1 MAAESLRA
9 LIVDDERLA
18 RLALRALLA
27 DDPDVVVVGEASG
40 VDEAEALVRRE
51 RPDVVF
57 LDIQLRGESG
67 FDLLARDAG
76 EFHVVFVTAFDAYAV
91 RAFEVHA
98 LDYLLKPV
106 DPVRLATA
114 LARARDP
121 AAPAA
126 PRPPAYRYDDLFFHD
141 DARSPRFIRIRD
153 IAFIRAAGNYTE
165 LHLAGGAALLVLRPL
180 TTWETQLAGAPFV
193 RAHRS
198 LLVNLDFVERIE
210 RGEGYT
216 YDLFVR
222 GHAEPLPMSRRRA
235 TELKGRRE
243 AFRRGGREG
252 DELTASAFTR
262 TGDSDDER

>member
-1 MAAESLRA
+1 MSLEPLRA

-18 RLALRALLA
+18 RLALRTLLA
-27 DDPDVVVVGEASG
+27 GERDLVVVGEASG
-40 VDEAEALVRRE
+40 VDEAEALIRRE
-51 RPDVVF
+51 HPRVVF

-67 FDLLARDAG
+67 FDLLARNAG
-76 EFHVVFVTAFDAYAV
+76 TFHTVFVTAFDAYAV

-106 DPVRLATA
+106 DPVRLANA
-114 LARARDP
+114 LARARNPTAPP
-121 AAPAA
+121 AEVRAPA
-126 PRPPAYRYDDLFFHD
+126 YNYDDLFFHD

-165 LHLAGGAALLVLRPL
+165 LHLAAGAPLLVLRAL
-180 TTWETQLAGAPFV
+180 STWETQLAGAPFV
-193 RAHRS
+193 RVHRS
-198 LLVNLDFVERIE
+198 LLVNLDFIERVE

-235 TELKGRRE
+235 TELKGKRD
-243 AFRRGGREG
+243 AFRGGREAG
-252 DELTASAFTR
+252 
-262 TGDSDDER
+262 

>member
-1 MAAESLRA
+1 MALEPLRA
-9 LIVDDERLA
+9 VIVDDERLA
-18 RLALRALLA
+18 RLALRSLLA
-27 DDPDVVVVGEASG
+27 GDPGVLVVGEASG
-40 VDEAEALVRRE
+40 VDDAEALIRRE
-51 RPDVVF
+51 HPQVVF

-67 FDLLARDAG
+67 FDLLGRNAG
-76 EFHVVFVTAFDAYAV
+76 TFHTVFVTAFDAYAV

-114 LARARDP
+114 LARARNP
-121 AAPAA
+121 TAAPAEA
-126 PRPPAYRYDDLFFHD
+126 RAPAYRYDDLFFHD

-165 LHLAGGAALLVLRPL
+165 LHFAGGPPLLVLRAL
-180 TTWETQLAGAPFV
+180 SMWETQLAGAPFV
-193 RAHRS
+193 RVHRS

-222 GHAEPLPMSRRRA
+222 GHVEPLPMSRRRA

-243 AFRRGGREG
+243 AFRGGGREAG
-252 DELTASAFTR
+252 
-262 TGDSDDER
+262 G

>member
-1 MAAESLRA
+1 MTAKPLRA

-18 RLALRALLA
+18 RLALRTLLA
-27 DDPDVVVVGEASG
+27 GDAEVVVVGEASG
-40 VDEAEALVRRE
+40 VDDAEALIRRE
-51 RPDVVF
+51 RPEVVF

-67 FDLLARDAG
+67 FDLLARNAG
-76 EFHVVFVTAFDAYAV
+76 TFHTVFVTAFDAYAV

-106 DPVRLATA
+106 DPVRLAAA
-114 LARARDP
+114 LARARNP
-121 AAPAA
+121 TAAPPPAEA
-126 PRPPAYRYDDLFFHD
+126 RAPAYRYDDLFFHD

-165 LHLAGGAALLVLRPL
+165 LHVAAGPRLLVLRPL
-180 TTWETQLAGAPFV
+180 ATWETQLASAPFV
-193 RAHRS
+193 RVHRS

-216 YDLFVR
+216 YDLFLR

-235 TELKGRRE
+235 TELKARREGFRVGRR
-243 AFRRGGREG
+243 AAG
-252 DELTASAFTR
+252 D
-262 TGDSDDER
+262 

>member
-1 MAAESLRA
+1 MSAEPLRA

-18 RLALRALLA
+18 RLALRTLLA
-27 DDPDVVVVGEASG
+27 DDPGVVVVGEASG
-40 VDEAEALVRRE
+40 VDDAEALIRRE
-51 RPDVVF
+51 HPQVVF

-67 FDLLARDAG
+67 FDLLARNAG
-76 EFHVVFVTAFDAYAV
+76 TFHIVFVTAFDAYAV

-106 DPVRLATA
+106 DPARLAAA
-114 LARARDP
+114 LARARNP
-121 AAPAA
+121 TAASAEA
-126 PRPPAYRYDDLFFHD
+126 RPPAYRYDDLFFHD

-165 LHLAGGAALLVLRPL
+165 LHFAGGQPLLVLRAL
-180 TTWETQLAGAPFV
+180 STWEAQLAGAPFV
-193 RAHRS
+193 RVHRS
-198 LLVNLDFVERIE
+198 LLVNLDFVEHVE

-243 AFRRGGREG
+243 AFRGGREAG
-252 DELTASAFTR
+252 S
-262 TGDSDDER
+262 

>member
-1 MAAESLRA
+1 MNAEPLRA

-18 RLALRALLA
+18 RLALRTLLA
-27 DDPDVVVVGEASG
+27 SDPEVVVVGEASG
-40 VDEAEALVRRE
+40 VDGAEALIRRE
-51 RPDVVF
+51 HPRVVF
-57 LDIQLRGESG
+57 LDIQLRGETG
-67 FDLLARDAG
+67 FDLLARNAG
-76 EFHVVFVTAFDAYAV
+76 DFLVVFVTAFDAYAV

-106 DPVRLATA
+106 DPTRLATA

-121 AAPAA
+121 SA
-126 PRPPAYRYDDLFFHD
+126 PRPSAVPAAYRYDDLFFHD
-141 DARSPRFIRIRD
+141 DARCPRFIRIRD

-165 LHLAGGAALLVLRPL
+165 LHLAGGQRLLVLRPL
-180 TTWETQLAGAPFV
+180 LTWETQLAGAPFV
-193 RAHRS
+193 RVHRS

-235 TELKGRRE
+235 TELKTRRE
-243 AFRRGGREG
+243 AFRGGRRESG
-252 DELTASAFTR
+252 D
-262 TGDSDDER
+262 

>member
-1 MAAESLRA
+1 MAAKPLRA

-18 RLALRALLA
+18 RLALRTLLA
-27 DDPDVVVVGEASG
+27 RSADVVVGEASG
-40 VDEAEALVRRE
+40 VDDAEALIRRE
-51 RPDVVF
+51 LPQVVF
-57 LDIQLRGESG
+57 LDIQLRGENG
-67 FDLLARDAG
+67 FDLLARNAG
-76 EFHVVFVTAFDAYAV
+76 TFHTVFVTAFDAYAV

-106 DPVRLATA
+106 DPVRLANA
-114 LARARDP
+114 LARARNP
-121 AAPAA
+121 TAAPAEVRA
-126 PRPPAYRYDDLFFHD
+126 SAYRYDDLFFHD

-165 LHLAGGAALLVLRPL
+165 LHLAAGPLLLVLRPL
-180 TTWETQLAGAPFV
+180 STWETQLAGAPFV
-193 RAHRS
+193 RVHRS
-198 LLVNLDFVERIE
+198 LLVNLDFVERVE

-243 AFRRGGREG
+243 AFRGGGRQAAE
-252 DELTASAFTR
+252 
-262 TGDSDDER
+262 

>member
-1 MAAESLRA
+1 MTAEPLRA

-18 RLALRALLA
+18 RLALRTLLA
-27 DDPDVVVVGEASG
+27 GDPGVVVVGEASG
-40 VDEAEALVRRE
+40 VDEAEVLVRRE
-51 RPDVVF
+51 HPQVVF

-67 FDLLARDAG
+67 FDLLARNAG
-76 EFHVVFVTAFDAYAV
+76 AFRTVFVTAFDAYAV

-106 DPVRLATA
+106 DPARLAAA

-121 AAPAA
+121 SASRAAPAA
-126 PRPPAYRYDDLFFHD
+126 AAYRYDDLFFHD
-141 DARSPRFIRIRD
+141 DVRSPRFVRIRD
-153 IAFIRAAGNYTE
+153 IVFIRAAGNYTE
-165 LHLAGGAALLVLRPL
+165 IHLARAPPLLVLRAL
-180 TTWETQLAGAPFV
+180 STWETQLASAPFV
-193 RAHRS
+193 RVHRS

-216 YDLFVR
+216 YDLFLR

-243 AFRRGGREG
+243 ALRGGGRESG
-252 DELTASAFTR
+252 D
-262 TGDSDDER
+262 